1 MSVHVCERER
11 EREMGGG
18 GEIIRVCVCVCVCVC
33 CECVYASMY
42 LARGIFVLHR
52 GHDCYFISKPNI
64 ILTKAA

>member
-1 MSVHVCERER
+1 MYVKERER
-11 EREMGGG
+11 ERDGG
-18 GEIIRVCVCVCVCVC
+18 GERLFVCVCVC